1 MAYVDFKITAW
12 ERVSIGD
19 ERLDE
24 VLEKIKNGN
33 IQTSTDLFYTLND
46 DCSNEGI
53 LYETGEQL
61 SLQDNDGYS
70 TIEIIQDGRTL
81 YGNGHGLDN

>member
-1 MAYVDFKITAW
+1 MAYVDFKITSW
-12 ERVSIGD
+12 ERVSIDD

-24 VLEKIKNGN
+24 VLEKIKNGE
-33 IQTSTDLFYTLND
+33 IQTSNDLVYTLND
-46 DCSNEGI
+46 DCSFEGV
-53 LYETGEQL
+53 LYETEEQL

-81 YGNGHGLDN
+81 YGNGHGFGN